1 MAQEPRRLAA
11 STQFVK
17 PTPVGCHLSRRQFR
31 AAMLEVERAVF
42 LRGMWYGSTAW
53 RREGG
58 RADLEAELRTIA
70 AEGAIRA
77 GARMS
82 GAFARADKIVFYVLG
97 RRALDPLGS
106 RVLQGSLK
114 RAIRTRRWRERH
126 AGSDALIY
134 RTRRRDLLSQ
144 RGLASKFSLTRAQ
157 IRGALTRELQRLR
170 DLADDVFQTLRER
183 QRRWLIDV
191 GLAPP
196 HWQHPDPPGW
206 SGTEF
211 AFAKT

>member
-1 MAQEPRRLAA
+1 MLA
-11 STQFVK
+11 
-17 PTPVGCHLSRRQFR
+17 
-31 AAMLEVERAVF
+31 VERAVF
-42 LRGMWYGSTAW
+42 LDGMVYGSRAW

-70 AEGAIRA
+70 AEGAVRA

-82 GAFARADKIVFYVLG
+82 AAFARADKIVRYVLE

-126 AGSDALIY
+126 AGRDASIY
-134 RTRRRDLLSQ
+134 RTRRRDFLSQ
-144 RGLASKFSLTRAQ
+144 RGLASKFGLTRAQ
-157 IRGALTRELQRLR
+157 IRGALVREITRLR
-170 DLADDVFQTLRER
+170 EIADDVFETLRER

-196 HWQHPDPPGW
+196 HWQHAEPPGW
-206 SGTEF
+206 SSTRFVFGRP
-211 AFAKT
+211 